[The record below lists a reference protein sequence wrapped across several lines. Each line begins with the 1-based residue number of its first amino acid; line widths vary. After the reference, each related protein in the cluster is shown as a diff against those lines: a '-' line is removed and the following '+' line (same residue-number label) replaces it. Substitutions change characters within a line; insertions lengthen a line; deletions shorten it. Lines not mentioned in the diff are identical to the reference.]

1 VRSYLAVF
9 DETVSFSATAGLT
22 TSARIGNYATE
33 FVGFQGN
40 QRAAFEERA
49 SYQGAIAESLTNQRV
64 NLEGVNVDDELQK
77 MLLFEQ
83 TYNASAKVIQAV
95 RDMMDALMEI

>member
-1 VRSYLAVF
+1 MR
-9 DETVSFSATAGLT
+9 
-22 TSARIGNYATE
+22 
-33 FVGFQGN
+33 
-40 QRAAFEERA
+40 RAAFEDRA
-49 SYQGAIAESLTNQRV
+49 GYQNSITESLSTQRT

-95 RDMMDALMEI
+95 RDMMDALLAI